1 MEASVIKS
9 GKSHRSRQEIIQL
22 VKSFD
27 KTNGKTIK
35 AYCKE
40 QQISEAAF
48 YSARNRYQLKN
59 KPPHKSGFIPIQPQM
74 GTQKSSMLFAE
85 VNGIRIYQSVPA
97 EYLKALAL

>member
-9 GKSHRSRQEIIQL
+9 GKNRRSRQEIIQL

-27 KTNGKTIK
+27 SSKGKTIK
-35 AYCKE
+35 SYCKE

-59 KPPHKSGFIPIQPQM
+59 KTTHKSGFIPIQPLM
-74 GTQKSSMLFAE
+74 DNQKTSMLFLS
-85 VNGIRIYQSVPA
+85 VCSCRIP
-97 EYLKALAL
+97 

>member
-9 GKSHRSRQEIIQL
+9 GKNRRSLQEIIQL

-27 KTNGKTIK
+27 SSNGKTIK

-48 YSARNRYQLKN
+48 YSARNRYLLKN
-59 KPPHKSGFIPIQPQM
+59 KPPHKPGFIPIQPVM
-74 GTQKSSMLFAE
+74 GNQKTSMLFAE
-85 VNGIRIYQSVPA
+85 VNGIRIYQCVPA
-97 EYLKALAL
+97 EYLKTLAL